1 MKKSVAALLTGLTG
15 LMFGSVALADSGM
28 EAATNWGPLAAA
40 IAIGLGA
47 FGAATGQGRAASSA
61 LEGIARNP
69 ASRGEVFMPL
79 ILSLVFMELQALLC
93 FVIAFMVK
101 GLVLKP
107 DVKKILT
114 SSVGIFFALISSLG
128 VGYPRHFRFSPTFA
142 RHIPGLTRQG
152 YGGSY

>member
-1 MKKSVAALLTGLTG
+1 MKKDSLKYLSVFFGLSMSSIAVAQTGEAS
-15 LMFGSVALADSGM
+15 SVG
-28 EAATNWGPLAAA
+28 WGPLAAA

-69 ASRGEVFMPL
+69 GSRGDVFMPL

-101 GLVLKP
+101 G
-107 DVKKILT
+107 
-114 SSVGIFFALISSLG
+114 
-128 VGYPRHFRFSPTFA
+128 
-142 RHIPGLTRQG
+142 
-152 YGGSY
+152 

>member
-1 MKKSVAALLTGLTG
+1 MKKSALALVTGLAG
-15 LMFGSVALADSGM
+15 ILLSSAALADTHG
-28 EAATNWGPLAAA
+28 AVATNWGPLAAA

-61 LEGIARNP
+61 LEGVARNP

-101 GLVLKP
+101 G
-107 DVKKILT
+107 
-114 SSVGIFFALISSLG
+114 
-128 VGYPRHFRFSPTFA
+128 
-142 RHIPGLTRQG
+142 
-152 YGGSY
+152 